1 MQLPQLPH
9 DEENSVETT
18 VTNGQGTACSRGFSC
33 FILAADEFHLN
44 RHGLLAC
51 VSTWT
56 RGGLPISWPVSAG
69 SCPSLSPSPPVTQQ
83 TSTLIN
89 PPLPNSSCISMNCL
103 LFRPLWKFWN
113 SCGAS
118 QASEAI
124 LTPTYLHMS
133 IWIFL
138 LCGIRHSLRAN
149 ISNQYW
155 NKRTVLAYAGLSR
168 KAGLL
173 SKLLLMKPLC
183 VLCKSMVI
191 LTLSKDPYVFVLLT
205 WHSHG
210 KT

>member
-1 MQLPQLPH
+1 MRTLWRPLWPMGSELPAPGA
-9 DEENSVETT
+9 S
-18 VTNGQGTACSRGFSC
+18 
-33 FILAADEFHLN
+33 AASSW
-44 RHGLLAC
+44 LLMS
-51 VSTWT
+51 STWT
-56 RGGLPISWPVSAG
+56 TMVYSPMCLPGLADGLPISWPVLAG
-69 SCPSLSPSPPVTQQ
+69 SCPSLSPSPSVTQQ

-113 SCGAS
+113 STGAS

-138 LCGIRHSLRAN
+138 LCGIRYYLRAN

-191 LTLSKDPYVFVLLT
+191 LTLFKDPYVFVLLT
-205 WHSHG
+205 WHSHD
-210 KT
+210 KM